1 MVDNAT
7 NKGAPLADV
16 DESPMIAHDGDGN
29 GVDNGGACSS
39 AQGGGALGR
48 RQNAG
53 PIMQR
58 KDGVETTLKDEDDGE
73 Q

>member
-7 NKGAPLADV
+7 DEVAPLADA
-16 DESPMIAHDGDGN
+16 DESPMIPPDGDGN
-29 GVDNGGACSS
+29 GVDNGGTCSS